1 MGSGYSTLFAKHLAC
16 GALPLG
22 EVQVQETGLRTMT
35 ILIDGSTLQAIK
47 VGKRISFS
55 HHSGRDNRAINTLYG
70 MPSSTFT
77 AVYAHPELKDDEE
90 SVGQISIPLHRFYTQ
105 WWQAVAGI
113 AFGGLVPQ
121 TTWELAEVVKFTACG
136 GLWGKGGKI

>member
-77 AVYAHPELKDDEE
+77 AVYAHPELKDDD
-90 SVGQISIPLHRFYTQ
+90 STRN
-105 WWQAVAGI
+105 
-113 AFGGLVPQ
+113 
-121 TTWELAEVVKFTACG
+121 
-136 GLWGKGGKI
+136 GGKQLLVLPLAGLFLKRLGSWRKW